1 MRRVKWQDRTN
12 YWVLW
17 NSVLKWWNTERVIR
31 QRPLFLFTLIIFWV
45 LYMVSVYYIIY
56 WFELSWSDIHLVD
69 SFCFYWHF
77 GGPSLCWCHSGHSS
91 GWDQVLIYSGLLHRT
106 WDTHTHTHI
115 PLRASHYKSRCY
127 LSDPSSV
134 KEYQRTKRLH
144 WAIFIHTHV
153 YKNVQQSKHSFR
165 NSV

>member
-1 MRRVKWQDRTN
+1 MRTVKWQDRTN

-31 QRPLFLFTLIIFWV
+31 PRPLFLFTPIIFWV

-106 WDTHTHTHI
+106 WDTH
-115 PLRASHYKSRCY
+115 
-127 LSDPSSV
+127 
-134 KEYQRTKRLH
+134 
-144 WAIFIHTHV
+144 IHTFPSEPHTTRAGV
-153 YKNVQQSKHSFR
+153 IYLTHLQSRYIKEQKGCIGPSLYTHMY
-165 NSV
+165 V

>member
-1 MRRVKWQDRTN
+1 MRTVKWQDRTN

-17 NSVLKWWNTERVIR
+17 NSVLKWWNTERVIG

-106 WDTHTHTHI
+106 WDTHTYTHSPQSLTLQEQVLFIWPIFSQGISKNKKAAMGHLYTHTCI
-115 PLRASHYKSRCY
+115 
-127 LSDPSSV
+127 
-134 KEYQRTKRLH
+134 
-144 WAIFIHTHV
+144 